1 MPKLI
6 RCICLIGFRQ
16 KVSWIEIM
24 LLFIKQPTL
33 YIKETKAQTFMCC
46 YFTNN
51 TMKPQFLNITDNLMV
66 ALEWS
71 NKPSS
76 RTAPSYRL
84 KSNKRIMRNQ
94 GRTDLKLQVFKL
106 PTGLHFSHG
115 QIKNLYL
122 CLYLIQLLQWHPFL
136 RVVNK
141 KISVWEFCPALCS
154 VVKMQVTELWKQ
166 IF

>member
-6 RCICLIGFRQ
+6 RCICLVGFRQ

-24 LLFIKQPTL
+24 LLFIKQPTP
-33 YIKETKAQTFMCC
+33 YFKETKAQTFMWY

-51 TMKPQFLNITDNLMV
+51 TMKPQFSNITDNLMA

-76 RTAPSYRL
+76 RTAPSHRL
-84 KSNKRIMRNQ
+84 KSNKRIIRNQ

-106 PTGLHFSHG
+106 LTGLHFSQG
-115 QIKNLYL
+115 QIKISICVYL
-122 CLYLIQLLQWHPFL
+122 SETASTMTTFAHLD
-136 RVVNK
+136 VSNNK
-141 KISVWEFCPALCS
+141 ICVWEFCPANNYVL
-154 VVKMQVTELWKQ
+154 
-166 IF
+166 

>member
-33 YIKETKAQTFMCC
+33 YFQETKAQTLMCC

-51 TMKPQFLNITDNLMV
+51 TTKPQFLNITGNLMV

-84 KSNKRIMRNQ
+84 KSNKRIIRNQ

-106 PTGLHFSHG
+106 LTGLHFSHG
-115 QIKNLYL
+115 QIKMSICVYTSDTA
-122 CLYLIQLLQWHPFL
+122 LQWHQLL
-136 RVVNK
+136 RFVNK
-141 KISVWEFCPALCS
+141 KVCVWEFYPVNNYVL
-154 VVKMQVTELWKQ
+154 
-166 IF
+166 